1 MIYYAQNSQ
10 EARNLLLEAHNG
22 QQSYALTLHSCSC
35 GEGFAIS
42 DPIDDS
48 HKVVVCFTC
57 KPRKSNI
64 VTLLDNLSD
73 DGFAYDL
80 CHGYVLPMPAEYKLV
95 RHTTQTTDKEN
106 LKVDTATYI
115 LKHAVML
122 ADEDCFLLVLVDGS
136 DITLNIA
143 EK

>member
-35 GEGFAIS
+35 GDGFAIS

-48 HKVVVCFTC
+48 QKVVVCFTC
-57 KPRKSNI
+57 KPRRTNI

-80 CHGYVLPMPAEYKLV
+80 CHGYLMPMPAEYKLV
-95 RHTTQTTDKEN
+95 SNTTQSTNKETLN
-106 LKVDTATYI
+106 QDTATYI

-122 ADEDCFLLVLVDGS
+122 ADEECFLLVLVDG
-136 DITLNIA
+136 DTITLNIA
-143 EK
+143 EI

>member
-1 MIYYAQNSQ
+1 MIYYAKNSQ
-10 EARNLLLEAHNG
+10 EARNLLLDMHKG
-22 QQSYALTLHSCSC
+22 QQSYALTLDSCRC
-35 GEGFAIS
+35 GDGYAIS

-57 KPRKSNI
+57 KPRRTNI

-80 CHGYVLPMPAEYKLV
+80 CHGYLMPMPAEYKLV
-95 RHTTQTTDKEN
+95 SNTTQSTNKEN
-106 LKVDTATYI
+106 LNQDTATYI

-122 ADEDCFLLVLVDGS
+122 ADEDCFLLVLVDG
-136 DITLNIA
+136 DTITLNIA
-143 EK
+143 EI